1 MGKPLSIDLRVRAL
15 AAVDA
20 GLSRRAAAE
29 RFGVSAS
36 SVIRWDQARRERGD
50 PGPKP
55 QGGDRTSH
63 RIETHADF
71 ILSLLDARGDI
82 TLEEIRAALSKRGV
96 HVAVST
102 IWRFFE
108 RRAITR
114 KKRQAMR
121 ANRTGQTS

>member
-36 SVIRWDQARRERGD
+36 SVIRWDQARRDRGD

-55 QGGDRTSH
+55 QGGDRMSH
-63 RIETHADF
+63 RIEKHADV
-71 ILSLLDARGDI
+71 ILALLDERGDI
-82 TLEEIRAALSKRGV
+82 TLEEIRAALSERGV

-102 IWRFFE
+102 IWRFFD
-108 RRAITR
+108 RRAITL
-114 KKRQAMR
+114 KKRLAMR
-121 ANRTGQTS
+121 ANRTGPTS

>member
-63 RIETHADF
+63 RIEAHADF
-71 ILSLLDARGDI
+71 ILAMLDERGDI
-82 TLEEIRAALSKRGV
+82 TLEEIRAGLSARGV

-102 IWRFFE
+102 LWRFFD

-114 KKRQAMR
+114 K
-121 ANRTGQTS
+121 

>member
-1 MGKPLSIDLRVRAL
+1 MGKPLSNDLRLRAL

-20 GLSRRAAAE
+20 GASRRAAAE
-29 RFGVSAS
+29 RFGVSAA

-50 PGPKP
+50 PGPKA

-63 RIETHADF
+63 RIEVHGDV
-71 ILSLLDARGDI
+71 ILAILDEQGDI
-82 TLEEIRAALSKRGV
+82 TLEEIRGQLAARGI

-102 IWRFFE
+102 LWRFFD

-114 KKRQAMR
+114 KKRPVMR
-121 ANRTGQTS
+121 VSKTVPTS

>member
-15 AAVDA
+15 AAVD
-20 GLSRRAAAE
+20 GGMSRRAAAE

-50 PGPKP
+50 PKPKL

-63 RIETHADF
+63 RIEVHGDV
-71 ILSLLDARGDI
+71 ILSIVDEQGDI
-82 TLEEIRAALSKRGV
+82 TLEEIRAQLAARGI

-102 IWRFFE
+102 LWRFFD

-114 KKRQAMR
+114 KKRPAMR
-121 ANRTGQTS
+121 ANRTARTS

>member
-15 AAVDA
+15 AAVDS
-20 GLSRRAAAE
+20 GMSRRAAAE

-36 SVIRWDQARRERGD
+36 SVIRWDQVRRERGD
-50 PGPKP
+50 PGPKL

-71 ILSLLDARGDI
+71 ILTLLEDRSDI
-82 TLEEIRAALSKRGV
+82 TLEEIRSALSERGV

-102 IWRFFE
+102 IWRFFN

-114 KKRQAMR
+114 KKRPVMR
-121 ANRTGQTS
+121 ANRTVRTS

>member
-1 MGKPLSIDLRVRAL
+1 MGKSLSIDLRVRAL

-63 RIETHADF
+63 RIEKHADF
-71 ILSLLDARGDI
+71 ILTLLEDRGDI
-82 TLEEIRAALSKRGV
+82 TLEEIRSNLSERGV
-96 HVAVST
+96 YVAVST
-102 IWRFFE
+102 IWRFFN

-114 KKRQAMR
+114 KKRPAMQ
-121 ANRTGQTS
+121 ANRIGLTS

>member
-1 MGKPLSIDLRVRAL
+1 MGKSLSIDLRVRAL

-20 GLSRRAAAE
+20 GLSRRAAAD

-50 PGPKP
+50 PSPKP

-63 RIETHADF
+63 RIEKHADAIF
-71 ILSLLDARGDI
+71 TLLDERGDI
-82 TLEEIRAALSKRGV
+82 TLEEIRAALSERGV

-102 IWRFFE
+102 IWRFFD
-108 RRAITR
+108 RHAITR
-114 KKRQAMR
+114 KKRLPMR
-121 ANRTGQTS
+121 VNRTVRTS

>member
-1 MGKPLSIDLRVRAL
+1 MRTL

-50 PGPKP
+50 PGPKS

-63 RIETHADF
+63 RIEKHADF
-71 ILSLLDARGDI
+71 IFALLEERGDI
-82 TLEEIRAALSKRGV
+82 TLEEIRTALSARGF
-96 HVAVST
+96 HTAIST
-102 IWRFFE
+102 IWRFFD
-108 RRAITR
+108 RHAVTR
-114 KKRQAMR
+114 KKRPAMR
-121 ANRTGQTS
+121 ANRTVRTS